1 MAGRGEIM
9 VIWRAHDALTRL
21 GFLIGGAA
29 MSGIVV
35 AYLIEVVSRYFFN
48 SPTLWS
54 ASAVAYLLCI
64 SAMLG
69 MPELARTR
77 GHIAISILE
86 ERFPP
91 AIRAKHI
98 RFTAALTGNVC
109 AAAAWMIWTES
120 IRQGQSGTT
129 TTLGVRLPK
138 VWISA
143 FICYG
148 FTSTALYYLR
158 GALLPGSLPWDPAQ
172 AGGQEAS

>member
-1 MAGRGEIM
+1 M
-9 VIWRAHDALTRL
+9 IWRIHDALTRL

-29 MSGIVV
+29 LAGIVV
-35 AYLIEVVSRYFFN
+35 AYLIEVVSRYVFN

-54 ASAVAYLLCI
+54 ASVVAYFLCM

-86 ERFPP
+86 ERFPEGL
-91 AIRAKHI
+91 RRKHI
-98 RFTAALTGNVC
+98 RFTAALTGIVC
-109 AAAAWMIWTES
+109 AVAAWMIWAES

-129 TTLGVRLPK
+129 TTLGVRIPK

-158 GALLPGSLPWDPAQ
+158 GAVLPATLPWDTAPE
-172 AGGQEAS
+172 GGQETT